1 MSSLAVRMGL
11 PFQPFLSLII
21 TQTFTGLVDN
31 ARKVARK
38 EADGRVKKVL
48 WGYVGESFAYVLCL
62 ALFGALHP
70 PSVGLLLLRRC
81 LKSRHRVR
89 LYESNTNRTMVISI

>member
-1 MSSLAVRMGL
+1 MSWSAVRMGL
-11 PFQPFLSLII
+11 PFQPFLLFII

-62 ALFGALHP
+62 ALFGAP
-70 PSVGLLLLRRC
+70 AFGGFVVVAQM
-81 LKSRHRVR
+81 LK
-89 LYESNTNRTMVISI
+89 ESASCEVI